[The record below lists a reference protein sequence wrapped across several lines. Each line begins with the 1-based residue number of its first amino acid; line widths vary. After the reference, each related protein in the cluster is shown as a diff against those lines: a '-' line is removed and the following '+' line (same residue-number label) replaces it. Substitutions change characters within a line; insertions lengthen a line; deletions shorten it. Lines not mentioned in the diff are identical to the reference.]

1 LELEFSGL
9 DAATATAWT
18 AAWVAQKNSN
28 SAIASVTN
36 SGTGVSIVLTNPTT
50 MELAQVTVAAS
61 SAPKVNVILNPS
73 NLGTYPAVAIQAN
86 MTDSYGNVLSLNGG
100 SCKYDITMSPIR

>member
-1 LELEFSGL
+1 
-9 DAATATAWT
+9 
-18 AAWVAQKNSN
+18 
-28 SAIASVTN
+28 
-36 SGTGVSIVLTNPTT
+36 